1 MDDENGVKAQATS
14 WFERFNYLHTG
25 IYIAAFVLVI
35 IGYIVVQSGMGMKR
49 VISKVVK
56 KWIRN
61 SKRMVRNCCSWR
73 KTTQVETAPVKQVEA
88 GKQPEKE
95 INDFK
100 KEEF

>member
-1 MDDENGVKAQATS
+1 
-14 WFERFNYLHTG
+14 
-25 IYIAAFVLVI
+25 
-35 IGYIVVQSGMGMKR
+35 MGMKR

-61 SKRMVRNCCSWR
+61 SKKMVRNCFSWK
-73 KTTQVETAPVKQVEA
+73 KTTQVETAPEKQGEA

-95 INDFK
+95 VNDFK